1 MTLSSDKRRSRKVS
15 IKHDDT
21 KDFDKQEQHPSIV
34 VEGNGPLSHEEDEQK
49 QSDLTTTNVTQVK
62 SPSVALNPTSI
73 SKEMNS
79 GLLVPYSDSEPE
91 EGEVFSD

>member
-1 MTLSSDKRRSRKVS
+1 MSSDKRRSRNVS

-34 VEGNGPLSHEEDEQK
+34 VEGNGPLLHEEDEQK
-49 QSDLTTTNVTQVK
+49 QSDSTTTDVTP
-62 SPSVALNPTSI
+62 PSVALNPTSI

>member
-1 MTLSSDKRRSRKVS
+1 MTFSSDKRRSRDVS

-21 KDFDKQEQHPSIV
+21 KEFDKQEQHPSV
-34 VEGNGPLSHEEDEQK
+34 VVDANGPLSHEEDEQER
-49 QSDLTTTNVTQVK
+49 SDLTTTDVTP
-62 SPSVALNPTSI
+62 PSVAFNPSTI
-73 SKEMNS
+73 CKEMNS